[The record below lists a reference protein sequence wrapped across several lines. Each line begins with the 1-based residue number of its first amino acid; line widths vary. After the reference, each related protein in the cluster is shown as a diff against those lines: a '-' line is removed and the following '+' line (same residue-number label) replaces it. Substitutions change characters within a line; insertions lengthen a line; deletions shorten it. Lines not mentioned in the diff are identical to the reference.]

1 MTVTLGV
8 DPHKASHTV
17 VATDPVGRQLT
28 QTTSRGTRTSDHQ
41 ELIGWARQHW
51 PERTW
56 AVEDCRHVAGRL
68 LADLLAA
75 GEQVVLVPSRLMAQ
89 ARQASRVPGKSD
101 PIDALA
107 VARAALQEP
116 KLPQARLDGPARVLK
131 LLVGHRED
139 LVAERTRV
147 ENRLRWHLHD
157 LDPER
162 AAMLPTRHLEQ
173 RRVLDELEAWLAD
186 LPDSVQVGIVR
197 ELVTRC
203 GELTLRANELQAE
216 LSHRVA
222 RVCPRLLSLPGCG
235 VLTAA
240 KIVAEVA
247 GVGRFRSEAALA
259 MHAGVAPLECSSGAW
274 QRHRLS
280 RMGNRQLNAA
290 LHRIAVT
297 QLRVH
302 PPPRPT

>member
-1 MTVTLGV
+1 MVTLGV

-28 QTTSRGTRTSDHQ
+28 QATTRATRTSDHQ
-41 ELIGWARQHW
+41 ELIGWSRQHW

-56 AVEDCRHVAGRL
+56 AVEDRRHVAGRL

-75 GEQVVLVPSRLMAQ
+75 GEQVVLVPPRLMAK

-116 KLPQARLDGPARVLK
+116 NLPQAHLDGPARELK

-147 ENRLRWHLHD
+147 QN
-157 LDPER
+157 
-162 AAMLPTRHLEQ
+162 
-173 RRVLDELEAWLAD
+173 ELEAWLAE
-186 LPDSVQVGIVR
+186 LPASVQVGIVR
-197 ELVTRC
+197 ELVGRC
-203 GELTLRANELQAE
+203 RELTLRANQLQAE
-216 LSHRVA
+216 LDHRVTT
-222 RVCPRLLSLPGCG
+222 VCPRLLRLPGCG
-235 VLTAA
+235 ALTAA
-240 KIVAEVA
+240 KILAEVA

-274 QRHRLS
+274 QRHAYPGWATAS
-280 RMGNRQLNAA
+280 
-290 LHRIAVT
+290 
-297 QLRVH
+297 
-302 PPPRPT
+302 

>member
-1 MTVTLGV
+1 
-8 DPHKASHTV
+8 
-17 VATDPVGRQLT
+17 
-28 QTTSRGTRTSDHQ
+28 
-41 ELIGWARQHW
+41 
-51 PERTW
+51 
-56 AVEDCRHVAGRL
+56 VEDCRHVAGRL
-68 LADLLAA
+68 LVDLLAA
-75 GEQVVLVPSRLMAQ
+75 GEQVVLVPPRLMAQ
-89 ARQASRVPGKSD
+89 VRQASRVPGKSD
-101 PIDALA
+101 PVDALA
-107 VARAALQEP
+107 VARAALAEP
-116 KLPQARLDGPARVLK
+116 KLPQARLDGPARELK

-147 ENRLRWHLHD
+147 QNRLRWHLHD

-162 AAMLPTRHLEQ
+162 AAKLPTRHLEQ
-173 RRVLDELEAWLAD
+173 RRVLDELEAWLAE

-197 ELVTRC
+197 ELVGRC
-203 GELTLRANELQAE
+203 RELTLRADQLQAE
-216 LSHRVA
+216 LSQRVA

-259 MHAGVAPLECSSGAW
+259 MHAGVAPLACSSGAW

-280 RMGNRQLNAA
+280 RVGNRQLNGAM
-290 LHRIAVT
+290 HRIAVT

-302 PPPRPT
+302 PPAQLYLMRLQAAGKSKREALRVLKRRLVRVIYNLLQADLDQTRPDPSTALLPTHEPAA